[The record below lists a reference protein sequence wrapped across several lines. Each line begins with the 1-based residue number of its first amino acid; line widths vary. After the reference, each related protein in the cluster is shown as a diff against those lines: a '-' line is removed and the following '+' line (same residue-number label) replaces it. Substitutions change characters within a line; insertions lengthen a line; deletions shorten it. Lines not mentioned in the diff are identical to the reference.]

1 MRNGRTRGDRFR
13 SPLRYFRRSR
23 QRKGRFSKSRI
34 VSSFHLWSNMWSSK
48 IHSKTKS
55 LVNIKFTR
63 LFELALPTRLVG
75 VTGFEPAASWS
86 RTKRST
92 ELSHTPLSY
101 PIQLF
106 SAPPKESTALRLRS
120 PISPISSRP
129 HSAASSATGSAAS
142 LAYLAEPHPVKLSY
156 YIVLLSPK
164 GKSFIP
170 SYKTP

>member
-1 MRNGRTRGDRFR
+1 MSAERHKSSTFG
-13 SPLRYFRRSR
+13 SR
-23 QRKGRFSKSRI
+23 MIGIRDHPTPILSNLQNKKALQTFAYKTFFNFPKGI
-34 VSSFHLWSNMWSSK
+34 
-48 IHSKTKS
+48 
-55 LVNIKFTR
+55 
-63 LFELALPTRLVG
+63 LVG

-120 PISPISSRP
+120 PRSPISSRP

-142 LAYLAEPHPVKLSY
+142 LAEVVYNFPELSHTPLSY
-156 YIVLLSPK
+156 LIILFCSPYTESPLSHPIK
-164 GKSFIP
+164 PHRTYLF
-170 SYKTP
+170 

>member
-1 MRNGRTRGDRFR
+1 MVKYVVKPN
-13 SPLRYFRRSR
+13 S
-23 QRKGRFSKSRI
+23 QQNKKSCKHN
-34 VSSFHLWSNMWSSK
+34 VY
-48 IHSKTKS
+48 KT
-55 LVNIKFTR
+55 F
-63 LFELALPTRLVG
+63 LVG

-120 PISPISSRP
+120 PRFSISSRP

-142 LAYLAEPHPVKLSY
+142 LAYRTEPHPDYLIS
-156 YIVLLSPK
+156 VLP
-164 GKSFIP
+164 
-170 SYKTP
+170 YKTP